1 MVLLS
6 GSTARSTSPLSKRAM
21 VTPPNGP
28 RTHPMSSGLTAPPS
42 ASPPT
47 TPPSTWLTVSS
58 PSSLST
64 SPLPPSSS
72 LNSPSPCPPP
82 TSLPRVRVNLRCART
97 ISPPSMT
104 MSSRAALP
112 QSGSSSAS
120 TLTPSPL
127 TIFTPDTWSSC
138 ATLELSRTSDGRPS
152 PATLAPWSSSGGPA
166 MARTTSRS
174 WTARCQSFAMPLF
187 ASSLTLHAHR
197 PSSQSHAFSTV
208 TTSPLWSQKQQR
220 TILWTKPPQTT
231 ITMMLD
237 RGQSNFRPPGRCKVR
252 FTADYKD

>member
-1 MVLLS
+1 M
-6 GSTARSTSPLSKRAM
+6 A
-21 VTPPNGP
+21 TPPNGP
-28 RTHPMSSGLTAPPS
+28 RAHPTSSGPTAPPS
-42 ASPPT
+42 ASPPA

-64 SPLPPSSS
+64 SPSPPSSS
-72 LNSPSPCPPP
+72 PNSPNPCPPP
-82 TSLPRVRVNLRCART
+82 TSLPRARANLRCART
-97 ISPPSMT
+97 TLPPSMT
-104 MSSRAALP
+104 TSSRAALP

-127 TIFTPDTWSSC
+127 TTFTLDAWSSC
-138 ATLELSRTSDGRPS
+138 VTPELSRTSGGRPS

-166 MARTTSRS
+166 TAHTALRS
-174 WTARCQSFAMPLF
+174 WTARCQSFTTPLF

-252 FTADYKD
+252 FTADYEDHGFGGIG